1 MPFTKITKAFQQA
14 AVQNVK
20 SDPVA
25 DDDDIPDEKVNPK
38 TGRPQRKSAGRK
50 SLAEGYVDP
59 RIAIDSG
66 NISSSDDDNVEGGRS
81 KPWAPR
87 RRPKSPPPPP
97 LSDSDDDDDEIGTD
111 SKAKSCTEAGDF
123 TITVNVAPGH
133 SGPVVI
139 KLPLESLRQ
148 SINPAEAI
156 TVSKKRP
163 ASATHE
169 DNMSSKVPSKRRKT
183 QKPRQAV
190 GFMSL
195 AAEIRN
201 MIYKLVLVTDTPI
214 DLSRATNFRRSAA
227 LLRTCKAVYE
237 EARQILYGWNS
248 FRLERQFRSRA
259 RYYQSEWVEVGW
271 KDVRR
276 WLRAIGPVNIS
287 YLEHILIKF
296 DDAMPSSNPH
306 LTTPE
311 DRRYV
316 HDEHLFECLRL
327 LLSATKLKALVL
339 SFHGRK
345 QLLRTDHRFLEHL
358 TRLRADDVKM
368 MSHPTWQPKDR
379 SWVGYEGSF
388 RTVRIAWNVEN
399 FIREKMVDK
408 GKSCR

>member
-1 MPFTKITKAFQQA
+1 MPFARITKPFQLA
-14 AVQNVK
+14 AVQSVK
-20 SDPVA
+20 SDPIA
-25 DDDDIPDEKVNPK
+25 NDDDVSDRVNPK

-50 SLAEGYVDP
+50 SLAQGYVDP
-59 RIAIDSG
+59 RIVIDSG
-66 NISSSDDDNVEGGRS
+66 NISSSDDDNVEGARS

-97 LSDSDDDDDEIGTD
+97 LSESDDDDLVTD
-111 SKAKSCTEAGDF
+111 TKAQSCSDFGDF
-123 TITVNVAPGH
+123 TITVNMAPGH

-139 KLPLESLRQ
+139 KLPLDSIRQ
-148 SINPAEAI
+148 SLAASEDI
-156 TVSKKRP
+156 TICRKRP
-163 ASATHE
+163 APATDE
-169 DNMSSKVPSKRRKT
+169 DNVPSKVSSKRRKT
-183 QKPRQAV
+183 QKPCQTV

-214 DLSRATNFRRSAA
+214 DLSHATNFRRSAA
-227 LLRTCKAVYE
+227 ILRTCKAVYD
-237 EARQILYGWNS
+237 EARQILYGRNS
-248 FRLERQFRSRA
+248 FRLERQFRPRA
-259 RYYQSEWVEVGW
+259 RYYQSEWIEVGW

-287 YLEHILIKF
+287 YLQHILIKF

-306 LTTPE
+306 LITPE

-316 HDEHLFECLRL
+316 HDEHLFECLRML
-327 LLSATKLKALVL
+327 LAATNLKTLVL

-358 TRLRADDVKM
+358 TRLRADTVKIM
-368 MSHPTWQPKDR
+368 AHPTWQPKDR
-379 SWVGYEGSF
+379 SWFGYEGSF

-399 FIREKMVDK
+399 FIQEKMVDK
-408 GKSCR
+408 GKLYHCD